1 MAITPNA
8 TVKGKLDN
16 LLATTL
22 APSGDINGTIQ
33 FALCGYG
40 SQIPRVAG
48 ESLFSDAESPLV
60 AMQTGVAPEGEA
72 GTFLVVL
79 FSNDLIQPD
88 GTYYT
93 ATIRNINGDVLQVNA
108 YRFIGGGTFDLTVTT
123 PYDPNQPPP
132 AVPPLVTNLLLV
144 LPWSATMEF
153 PGDVYTSF
161 RTTLTGD
168 VTSTT
173 APDTV
178 QGNLYTFII
187 QQDAVGGHAFPWPA
201 DFLNA
206 SPINPNPNG
215 LTVQTFVMGIA
226 NLIAISAAT
235 WLG

>member
-1 MAITPNA
+1 MPIVT
-8 TVKGKLDN
+8 GKLSAAADDDEVMG
-16 LLATTL
+16 
-22 APSGDINGTIQ
+22 SVDVM
-33 FALCGYG
+33 LCGYG
-40 SQIPRVAG
+40 STVPRVNG
-48 ESLFSDAESPLV
+48 QSLV
-60 AMQTGVAPEGEA
+60 AQITTQQIEA
-72 GTFLVVL
+72 GADGTFEFVVAG
-79 FSNDLIQPD
+79 NDIIVPA
-88 GTYYT
+88 GTYY
-93 ATIRNINGDVLQVNA
+93 AVTIRDENGDIAQVNA
-108 YRFIGGGTFDLTVTT
+108 YRFLTSTASYDLTLID

-132 AVPPLVTNLLLV
+132 PLPPLITNLLLV

-153 PGDVYTSF
+153 PGDTYTAF

-187 QQDAVGGHAFPWPA
+187 QQDAAGGHAFSWPT

-235 WLG
+235 WLN